1 MIGAMPLR
9 LFLIS
14 SGTERH
20 GGPAFG
26 KTGFRARGKG
36 MVCLALLLALILSS
50 GSFAAADSL
59 AGLAERY
66 ENGEAMELRAELVL
80 RQVPGMNAALLE
92 KVNGWLGRSAVTVRA
107 QKGDGGEKE
116 YALLT
121 FDGIDVLEAQT
132 IKTGDGTVTV
142 FPGSGRAYRTREG
155 EFSFLEGMTGDDSFP
170 VLSPDW
176 GETLIFRLAPRF
188 YEIVSE
194 SAEET
199 AEETADVRVKNVG
212 VSPMQTVYVLS
223 ADSANA
229 LWPGMTAF
237 FAAGSSALLAYRTME
252 AENAA
257 QGLENLVFT
266 GAVTVTRLYDADGRD
281 MGIKVNGRCRPG
293 DGSERKLTLTF
304 GGLRGSA
311 LYFSLNMPSVKGNLS
326 DRWELSAQRKAV
338 SARVTYTLDG
348 RVSRTDKRGTVS
360 LDLEGSVKE
369 TLGEKG
375 EISGKVT
382 LSGRIY
388 GIRKGWTLRP
398 EIALDENGAA
408 GSVRLTIST
417 AGETET
423 DLTALLSLAPCG
435 DIPSA
440 DHSEETDMTA
450 MGKEERETLL
460 AREAMPLFRVWM
472 YRMEALTY
480 EERESLAHIL
490 RNDSWMNGPVT
501 ADPPEARTPVP
512 QDNEW
517 SVEEES
523 Q

>member
-36 MVCLALLLALILSS
+36 MVCLALLLALILSP

-121 FDGIDVLEAQT
+121 FDGIDVLEART

-212 VSPMQTVYVLS
+212 VSPMQTVYVLA

-266 GAVTVTRLYDADGRD
+266 GVVTVTRLYDADGRD
-281 MGIKVNGRCRPG
+281 MGIRVNGRCRPG

-304 GGLRGSA
+304 GGIRGSDRSRQFAAPLVEIPVLGAFPAYEAARGGPSAQHRAHKCVGDRELLGEEFGVAAVPHVLAEGDDPVERKRRYRHGDLRGA
-311 LYFSLNMPSVKGNLS
+311 
-326 DRWELSAQRKAV
+326 AQLEK
-338 SARVTYTLDG
+338 
-348 RVSRTDKRGTVS
+348 TV
-360 LDLEGSVKE
+360 
-369 TLGEKG
+369 
-375 EISGKVT
+375 
-382 LSGRIY
+382 
-388 GIRKGWTLRP
+388 
-398 EIALDENGAA
+398 
-408 GSVRLTIST
+408 
-417 AGETET
+417 
-423 DLTALLSLAPCG
+423 
-435 DIPSA
+435 
-440 DHSEETDMTA
+440 
-450 MGKEERETLL
+450 LL
-460 AREAMPLFRVWM
+460 AERPAHEPQALFCVRV
-472 YRMEALTY
+472 RA
-480 EERESLAHIL
+480 ESV
-490 RNDSWMNGPVT
+490 VT
-501 ADPPEARTPVP
+501 AEHLVAAVHR
-512 QDNEW
+512 
-517 SVEEES
+517 VERLFALRAVHIVLVHAEE
-523 Q
+523 